1 MNRRKLLIS
10 TIGGVAVAANAGAL
24 VAQTPAA
31 TPSGETR
38 EFTDSRG
45 NVLQIPIAPQ
55 RVLALGE
62 ELLLADL
69 LELGVKPASSSGNY
83 PEKYVGIDPALTEG
97 LTPFSMWEMDIED
110 IILVE
115 PDLVLL
121 PENYYP
127 FAPEAFDTIAQ
138 LAPLVTLPTTT
149 DWRSDFRFIASVFQ
163 LDELAEEKIAELD
176 ADFEA
181 TKTDLAVEGQTVSFA
196 SIYPGATDVT
206 LWLTDQAQTVNVA
219 VALGLEIVPDA
230 ADYQVDQIGRV
241 WISFERSNEIT
252 GDTLIMLQSTGG
264 LAPEEETSYAEY
276 TASEAWQTLP
286 AVQNDR
292 VFVIERVGHPGL
304 VPGRRSLLAEYRRI
318 FGA

>member
-10 TIGGVAVAANAGAL
+10 SLGGAASIASARSI

-31 TPSGETR
+31 TPSGEMR

-45 NVLQIPIAPQ
+45 NVLQIPTNPQ

-69 LELGVKPASSSGNY
+69 LELGVKPAASSGNY

-97 LTPFSMWEMDIED
+97 LTPFSMWEMDVED
-110 IILVE
+110 LILVE

-138 LAPLVTLPTTT
+138 LAPMVTLPTTT

-163 LDELAEEKIAELD
+163 LDDLAKEKIAGLD
-176 ADFEA
+176 GDFEA
-181 TKTDLAVEGQTVSFA
+181 TKSELAIDGQTVSFA

-206 LWLTDQAQTVNVA
+206 LWLTDQAQILNVA
-219 VALGLEIVPDA
+219 VALGLEVVPDA

-241 WISFERSNEIT
+241 WISFERANEIT
-252 GDTLIMLQSTGG
+252 GETLIMLQTTGG
-264 LAPEEETSYAEY
+264 LAPEEETSY
-276 TASEAWQTLP
+276 TAFTQSEAWQTLP

-292 VFVIERVGHPGL
+292 VYEIERVGHPGL